1 MIQMHGTAGAEVNL
15 VHGGLSGSSGA
26 EEDLGDPKEADRM
39 QLPLLN
45 LLYRKV

>member
-1 MIQMHGTAGAEVNL
+1 MHGTARAEV
-15 VHGGLSGSSGA
+15 VPDHGGLSGNSGA

-39 QLPLLN
+39 QLLLLN

>member
-1 MIQMHGTAGAEVNL
+1 MHGIASTRVDP

-39 QLPLLN
+39 QLPLVN